1 MADFILLKITANLP
15 EWLPEWMIPILLELL
30 LRQTN
35 RFRLQLE
42 IHRFSIL
49 TLELQVDKIRKNRI

>member
-1 MADFILLKITANLP
+1 MADFILWKITVSLP
-15 EWLPEWMIPILLELL
+15 EWLPEWVVPILLELL

-49 TLELQVDKIRKNRI
+49 TLELQIDKIRKNRI